1 MHASIRSAVSLT
13 ILFAALTIPPAL
25 AAAPEDYEE
34 ILTVDLYG
42 QVFAS
47 TSELE
52 APAFG
57 ELGSYGAHTLFDG
70 SRYTGW
76 SEGVPG
82 HGVGEALWI
91 RIPHG
96 TDTLLIIN
104 GFARSESL
112 FRRNNRVQTAEV
124 TLHHGFLPEG
134 MVTEVGPVYVVEP
147 LDRSLIL
154 RFQDHS
160 ELQEI
165 RLPLGWEDVP
175 VIQSYWRQ
183 LYDRL
188 AAVRGLPP
196 RMQDH
201 AFFLRLEIREIY
213 RGSEWDDTCLTE
225 LRAFNR
231 DRASVTQIYEANGVL
246 YYDTPDSQ
254 GRILAQSTRRL
265 YQLIDGDDANRWAL
279 VAAVPKQAEGRV
291 STEYLLFQAPYPDP
305 RRVPEVEE
313 QLAAGAAPLGFS
325 PGRSLTLLRFD
336 NGITVELPAR

>member
-1 MHASIRSAVSLT
+1 MYPSIRPLLGLTVLFVALASPLSLT
-13 ILFAALTIPPAL
+13 G
-25 AAAPEDYEE
+25 APEDYSE
-34 ILTVDLYG
+34 ILMIDLYG
-42 QVFAS
+42 QVFAA

-52 APAFG
+52 EPAFG
-57 ELGSYGAHTLFDG
+57 ELGTYGAHTLFDG

-82 HGVGEALWI
+82 HGIGEALWI

-96 TDTLLIIN
+96 TDTLVVIN

-112 FRRNNRVQTAEV
+112 FRRNNRLQTAEV

-134 MVTEVGPVYVVEP
+134 MVTEMGPVYVVEP

-165 RLPLGWEDVP
+165 RLSLGWEDVP

-183 LYDRL
+183 LYDGVADR
-188 AAVRGLPP
+188 RGLPP

-201 AFFLRLEIREIY
+201 AFFLRVEIREIY

-231 DRASVTQIYEANGVL
+231 ERNRVTELYEANGVL
-246 YYDTPDSQ
+246 YYDTPDSR
-254 GRILAQSTRRL
+254 GRILARSARRL
-265 YQLIDGDDANRWAL
+265 YQLIDGDDTNRWAL
-279 VAAVPKQAEGRV
+279 VTAVPREAGGRV
-291 STEYLLFQAPYPDP
+291 STEYLLFRAPYPSP
-305 RRVPEVEE
+305 RKIPGMEE
-313 QLAAGAAPLGFS
+313 QLAAGAVPLGFS
-325 PGRSLTLLRFD
+325 PGRRPPILLFD
-336 NGITVELPAR
+336 NGAAVELPAR